1 VLKSVENYLFSKP
14 EKKKGRKWPLAYENM
29 DIYLLEKFTLFQIL
43 YLKKKNRFVVCVF
56 LPPKNRFYRRGTGK
70 IDQVGTESQAT
81 SPFRHI
87 IVRRSP
93 LFVLIYRRAGVKKAE
108 KQFRLWNH
116 LFFLEVLLFKFKN
129 RFFFSFVKKTS
140 ISLCGTGK
148 IRKVGTESQATASF
162 RHIILRRL
170 LLFMLIYRRNG
181 SPFRC
186 SEIEF
191 LKSKNKNKNGNFC

>member
-1 VLKSVENYLFSKP
+1 MATSIWKYGHLSPWKIYSFSN
-14 EKKKGRKWPLAYENM
+14 L
-29 DIYLLEKFTLFQIL
+29 IF
-43 YLKKKNRFVVCVF
+43 KKKNRFVVCVF

-108 KQFRLWNH
+108 KQFRLWKH

-129 RFFFSFVKKTS
+129 RFFFSYVKKTS
-140 ISLCGTGK
+140 ISLWGTGK
-148 IRKVGTESQATASF
+148 SDKWE
-162 RHIILRRL
+162 
-170 LLFMLIYRRNG
+170 RNHKLQYH
-181 SPFRC
+181 SV
-186 SEIEF
+186 I
-191 LKSKNKNKNGNFC
+191 